1 MGRKPIIRSADEKQ
15 KMKVETRKRH
25 QLDLRR
31 AAFIADYMLL
41 TAPQLHSEATAFLD
55 QLQAKYPGK
64 RDVRKT
70 DEFRLWQMKQLGL
83 TGNDSSHGTDQTT
96 AMNSEKETVL
106 QTPEDYT
113 NGERETA
120 LQPPEDK
127 SNRQKEMVLQ
137 IPLMHVST
145 GTKETLPVLEK
156 ETLPVLETIPVL
168 DVQEDQ
174 LINIFDDIPN
184 DVMNDLI
191 AEIRADPD
199 LCAIMDKFSVDEE
212 VQDQIPEDLC
222 PEWDIGLNIEIGDPL
237 EDEINSMLF

>member
-1 MGRKPIIRSADEKQ
+1 MGRTPSALSQAEKHI
-15 KMKVETRKRH
+15 MKVESRKRH

-31 AAFIADYMLL
+31 AAFVSDYMLL
-41 TAPQLHSEATAFLD
+41 TAPDLHRQATAFVD
-55 QLQAKYPGK
+55 QLQAKYPNK

-70 DEFRLWQMKQLGL
+70 HEFRHWQMKQLGL
-83 TGNDSSHGTDQTT
+83 VGNDSSHGTDQTT
-96 AMNSEKETVL
+96 AMNSEKETEL

-120 LQPPEDK
+120 LQPPKDG

-137 IPLMHVST
+137 IPLMRVST
-145 GTKETLPVLEK
+145 KTKETLPVLE
-156 ETLPVLETIPVL
+156 
-168 DVQEDQ
+168 VQEDQ
-174 LINIFDDIPN
+174 PINIFDDIPN

-191 AEIRADPD
+191 SEIRADPN
-199 LCAIMDKFSVDEE
+199 LRAIMDNFSLNEE

-237 EDEINSMLF
+237 EDEINSMLFL